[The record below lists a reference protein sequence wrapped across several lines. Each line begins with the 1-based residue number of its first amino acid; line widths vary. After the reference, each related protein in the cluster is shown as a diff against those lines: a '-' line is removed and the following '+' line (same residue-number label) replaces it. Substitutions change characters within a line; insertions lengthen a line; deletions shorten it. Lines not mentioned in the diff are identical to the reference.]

1 MQCPDSCVPKLFR
14 ADRHLRCARREPHTS
29 PLPSATLGLQA
40 ANSGKRRTAFQTG
53 PTRAPH
59 SLASLQNQ
67 PNVLKQGSSAKWKP
81 SCIRAQERR
90 SRSPLRTLE
99 CAKVSFFGYQAA
111 ILGSPAYRPSVKCGS
126 AVSCRDFFTFPRTKS
141 GSGDN
146 DWLTCLRIKVKG
158 GCSFPV
164 KVIWGHDTLWARK
177 RGANPECLPL
187 LNLQAVSRSAW
198 SSCWIMSNIAEPKP
212 RPIWTAFYGCDTMH
226 I

>member
-1 MQCPDSCVPKLFR
+1 AR
-14 ADRHLRCARREPHTS
+14 ASYLALAICHSR
-29 PLPSATLGLQA
+29 QA

-99 CAKVSFFGYQAA
+99 CAKAFFLDIKRQSWA
-111 ILGSPAYRPSVKCGS
+111 PAYRPSVKCGS

-146 DWLTCLRIKVKG
+146 DWLT
-158 GCSFPV
+158 
-164 KVIWGHDTLWARK
+164 
-177 RGANPECLPL
+177 
-187 LNLQAVSRSAW
+187 
-198 SSCWIMSNIAEPKP
+198 
-212 RPIWTAFYGCDTMH
+212 
-226 I
+226 